1 MYKFR
6 EIIRTPCSAAWIS
19 AAAASISWSESANC
33 VEDAKGSDT
42 TTPPP
47 PPPPNPARPSYP
59 PVAPAR
65 PSYPPVAP
73 PPSPPA
79 RPIYPPVAY
88 KRETTDGTEGNT
100 SSLRRVELRD
110 FLFDIVSVVG
120 G

>member
-59 PVAPAR
+59 PVAP
-65 PSYPPVAP
+65 

-88 KRETTDGTEGNT
+88 KRETTDGTEGST